1 MSNGTNG
8 NKRSRRIKS
17 PEKSSELNRTN
28 ELMRNNSFQP
38 DGNHDLV
45 DMASALQSNGQSV
58 PKNGF
63 ESEKFTDIT
72 DRYETENGENG
83 PRSRNSRLNQP
94 ERGDFQAHS
103 PLIDLNRTKLESGDE
118 NWIPL
123 DSIEAKDDVLHEVYS
138 CVIKFRYY
146 YVTS

>member
-1 MSNGTNG
+1 
-8 NKRSRRIKS
+8 
-17 PEKSSELNRTN
+17 
-28 ELMRNNSFQP
+28 MRNNSFQP
-38 DGNHDLV
+38 EGNHDFV

-72 DRYETENGENG
+72 DRYEAENGA
-83 PRSRNSRLNQP
+83 RSQNSRLNKP

-123 DSIEAKDDVLHEVYS
+123 DSIEAKDDVLNEVYS
-138 CVIKFRYY
+138 CVIILHHNFTNLYME
-146 YVTS
+146 

>member
-45 DMASALQSNGQSV
+45 DMASALQSNGQSA

-72 DRYETENGENG
+72 DRYETENGEKWG
-83 PRSRNSRLNQP
+83 
-94 ERGDFQAHS
+94 
-103 PLIDLNRTKLESGDE
+103 
-118 NWIPL
+118 NWINSGL
-123 DSIEAKDDVLHEVYS
+123 YERKIGRIVRDGI
-138 CVIKFRYY
+138 RR
-146 YVTS
+146 

>member
-1 MSNGTNG
+1 MSNETNG

-38 DGNHDLV
+38 EGNHDLV

-72 DRYETENGENG
+72 DRYEAENGQG
-83 PRSRNSRLNQP
+83 SQNSRLNQP

-123 DSIEAKDDVLHEVYS
+123 DSIEAKNDVLHEVHS
-138 CVIKFRYY
+138 CVI
-146 YVTS
+146 T

>member
-1 MSNGTNG
+1 
-8 NKRSRRIKS
+8 
-17 PEKSSELNRTN
+17 
-28 ELMRNNSFQP
+28 MRNNSFQP
-38 DGNHDLV
+38 EGNQLVDLV

-72 DRYETENGENG
+72 DRYEAENGQG
-83 PRSRNSRLNQP
+83 SQNSRLNQP
-94 ERGDFQAHS
+94 DRGDFQAHS

-123 DSIEAKDDVLHEVYS
+123 DSIEAKNDVLHEVHS
-138 CVIKFRYY
+138 CVI
-146 YVTS
+146 T

>member
-38 DGNHDLV
+38 EGNHDLV

-58 PKNGF
+58 PKNGI

-72 DRYETENGENG
+72 DRYGAENGQE
-83 PRSRNSRLNQP
+83 SQNSRWNQP
-94 ERGDFQAHS
+94 ERDNFQAHS

-123 DSIEAKDDVLHEVYS
+123 DSIEAKNDVLHEVHS
-138 CVIKFRYY
+138 CVI
-146 YVTS
+146 T

>member
-8 NKRSRRIKS
+8 KRGHGGSRRVKS

-38 DGNHDLV
+38 EGHDLV
-45 DMASALQSNGQSV
+45 DMASELPSNYHSV

-63 ESEKFTDIT
+63 DSEKFTDIT
-72 DRYETENGENG
+72 DKNEAENDDHGSK
-83 PRSRNSRLNQP
+83 SRNSRLNQP
-94 ERGDFQAHS
+94 ERSDFQANS

-123 DSIEAKDDVLHEVYS
+123 DSIEAKDDVLHEVIRVYFS
-138 CVIKFRYY
+138 F
-146 YVTS
+146 